1 MSEPFEGASIHEKAL
16 EVSGVTREDL
26 AEYDDM
32 KSVGDRLKGVLDSH
46 VDRYDPTDKMFFL
59 AYNAP
64 FDEAFFRAFMKR
76 TGINHW
82 GNYFWN
88 PSVCVM
94 QLAGVF
100 LMNKRQEVGEL
111 PNFKLTTVYKYIT
124 GDDLQGAHDAM
135 ADIRATKDDFLPTS
149 RRTRGLGLTTQ
160 ATGSFLRFLSLSP
173 NFLWWATHLVSVAK
187 INKHQT
193 KKDKMLNN
201 IDLSNVDTEMP
212 VLCDGTYNF
221 EIKEFEVAENKKKT
235 GHNLCVK
242 FALTTPG
249 DSVKAR
255 ERGESNDISPGFQ
268 VRKYY
273 PLQQSDNENAP
284 DFRRDLAVLQEAALG
299 AKGELNNE
307 TLEQLRGKQVAI
319 KVKVTDSDVYGL
331 GNDVVRV
338 MPPIQ

>member
-1 MSEPFEGASIHEKAL
+1 
-16 EVSGVTREDL
+16 
-26 AEYDDM
+26 
-32 KSVGDRLKGVLDSH
+32 
-46 VDRYDPTDKMFFL
+46 
-59 AYNAP
+59 
-64 FDEAFFRAFMKR
+64 
-76 TGINHW
+76 
-82 GNYFWN
+82 
-88 PSVCVM
+88 
-94 QLAGVF
+94 
-100 LMNKRQEVGEL
+100 
-111 PNFKLTTVYKYIT
+111 
-124 GDDLQGAHDAM
+124 
-135 ADIRATKDDFLPTS
+135 
-149 RRTRGLGLTTQ
+149 
-160 ATGSFLRFLSLSP
+160 
-173 NFLWWATHLVSVAK
+173 
-187 INKHQT
+187 
-193 KKDKMLNN
+193 MLNN
-201 IDLSNVDTEMP
+201 IDLTNVDTEMP

-242 FALTTPG
+242 FALMTPG